1 MFARRPSTCSD
12 RAASR
17 TMRTTTIQPGGTG
30 ALAAGCASIKLAE
43 ASAQRQAIDTASKSL
58 GPPPP
63 FSSILK
69 RKADGGFIKKSW
81 RSYFFT
87 LDDSGIA
94 WYANEAA
101 SEQRSNAKGRVVM
114 HQLLGAEA
122 APDKGECRFV
132 IHVRPARAGE
142 GNTSIEVDADSK
154 AIMQRWLELISRH
167 LHERSEALTSNIFST
182 LTAAAAGLPASAAP
196 RSRKMSGGSIAKVVS
211 GKIGSARRLSMQM
224 VRSSKSRSRKNSAE
238 SQGSSPSAANSF
250 EQQPTSTK
258 GAAQKAKAEAAA
270 KLKELTSSPRGSSEV
285 IVDVSDGGAGTGE
298 AEAKAADA
306 VKEAIKELYIGD
318 EANRKIL
325 AIPGNSKCA
334 DCITSDVR
342 KQKDVESTWGSTNLG
357 VTFCI
362 RCSGVHRRMGAH
374 VTKVLSLTIDSWTH
388 TQIEHMRT
396 LGNDVVNAEL
406 EASLPEGVKPEISTC
421 TPAELEAF
429 IRAKYELGSFK
440 AGGGGKLAEVKE
452 AKAMEGEAAAGA
464 AKAMAEFCGLLI
476 IRLIRAT
483 GLSKE
488 ANAYVVCSLGERK
501 AKSKTIKNST
511 DPAWNETMMINV
523 RNLSESLI
531 LKIYDSSGMFSG
543 NEFIGQALIPLADL
557 THDGHAMGF
566 DLTLE
571 KAEKGGLKKDGN
583 RMVKKGGA
591 SGSVA
596 IELTYNP
603 LDR

>member
-1 MFARRPSTCSD
+1 
-12 RAASR
+12 
-17 TMRTTTIQPGGTG
+17 MRTTTIQPGGTG

-43 ASAQRQAIDTASKSL
+43 ASAQRQAIDTASKSYRDRRR
-58 GPPPP
+58 

-69 RKADGGFIKKSW
+69 RKADGGYIKKSW

-196 RSRKMSGGSIAKVVS
+196 RSRKMSRGSIAKVVS

-298 AEAKAADA
+298 AEQAQAADA

-342 KQKDVESTWGSTNLG
+342 KQ
-357 VTFCI
+357 
-362 RCSGVHRRMGAH
+362 
-374 VTKVLSLTIDSWTH
+374 
-388 TQIEHMRT
+388 
-396 LGNDVVNAEL
+396 
-406 EASLPEGVKPEISTC
+406 
-421 TPAELEAF
+421 
-429 IRAKYELGSFK
+429 
-440 AGGGGKLAEVKE
+440 
-452 AKAMEGEAAAGA
+452 
-464 AKAMAEFCGLLI
+464 
-476 IRLIRAT
+476 
-483 GLSKE
+483 GLSNRRG
-488 ANAYVVCSLGERK
+488 APR
-501 AKSKTIKNST
+501 
-511 DPAWNETMMINV
+511 
-523 RNLSESLI
+523 I
-531 LKIYDSSGMFSG
+531 L
-543 NEFIGQALIPLADL
+543 E
-557 THDGHAMGF
+557 
-566 DLTLE
+566 
-571 KAEKGGLKKDGN
+571 
-583 RMVKKGGA
+583 
-591 SGSVA
+591 
-596 IELTYNP
+596 
-603 LDR
+603 